1 MYSNIAV
8 SILSI
13 LASFISFGQVP
24 NWTAQSCNTNTYIMH
39 DELSSGNAVIVDF
52 GAIWCAPCQSTAPE
66 LEMVWQ
72 AFGQGNLGVKV
83 FGFLIQDQ
91 FNQNTDCAD
100 VEAWEQAL
108 GLTYP
113 GFANCTDIYTD
124 YDAEYNANGGI
135 PLILVFVPDLN
146 NPSQSTLVY
155 NYATGLG
162 STTGDVSDDIIAV
175 LGENGYWALDI
186 EENTLSTNKELVMIV
201 DLMGRETE
209 YQPNIPLICLYSDGT
224 RERVMKLEE

>member
-52 GAIWCAPCQSTAPE
+52 GAVWCAPCQSTAPE

-201 DLMGRETE
+201 DLMGREE
-209 YQPNIPLICLYSDGT
+209 
-224 RERVMKLEE
+224 LESV